1 MVLLV
6 KEYFGNPSPRS
17 SPAWSCPSQG
27 CPPWSRPWSACPLHR
42 DLLHQGSLLLFLAS
56 RPELV
61 DNLGNT
67 LTIILLH
74 MIIITT
80 LLSSQVGRRLV
91 LREGVEVEGDVTAV
105 RGGHHV
111 GRH

>member
-6 KEYFGNPSPRS
+6 KENFGNPSPRS
-17 SPAWSCPSQG
+17 SPAWRCPSHG
-27 CPPWSRPWSACPLHR
+27 CSPWSHPWSACPLLR

-67 LTIILLH
+67 LTIVTLQ
-74 MIIITT
+74 MNIISA

-91 LREGVEVEGDVTAV
+91 VREGDEVEGDVTVV

>member
-6 KEYFGNPSPRS
+6 KEHFGNPPPRS
-17 SPAWSCPSQG
+17 SPAWSCPPHGWS
-27 CPPWSRPWSACPLHR
+27 PWSCPCSACPLLR

-67 LTIILLH
+67 LTILTLR
-74 MIIITT
+74 MIIITS
-80 LLSSQVGRRLV
+80 LLSAQVGRRLA
-91 LREGVEVEGDVTAV
+91 LREGVEVEGDVTVV